1 VNLPVHIG
9 PDAVPALV
17 RYAEEQGLRRLLL
30 VADERTYAA
39 LGARVEDAL
48 TSAGREVIRALLA
61 GEEVIA
67 DAARIL
73 EVLLAADERPD
84 AYLAVGSGTIT
95 DITRFASDRSG
106 LPFLSLPT
114 APSVDGY
121 ASVSSPLIVGRF
133 KRTVPGHAP
142 AALFADLP
150 TLCAAPRPMIA
161 AGYGDMLGKY
171 TSLADWR
178 LSRLIWGDPYDETS
192 AAQTRGALE
201 RTVRH
206 TAEISAADETGI
218 RALLEALIDSGLSM
232 LRFGQSHPAS
242 GAEHH
247 LSHFWEMR
255 LLLAGRPAI
264 LHGAKVG
271 VGTVRVARWYERVR
285 ALDREEARRRLA
297 DAPRHERTE
306 EEAGIRAVYGPAA
319 DDVIRRH
326 GAFLDDAP
334 AGHRALGER
343 ILAAWDDIRAIAA
356 EVPPAEDL
364 AARLAAVGGPT
375 TADALGIGEE
385 EAALAERYA
394 HYLRPRFTVLKLA
407 RRLGMM

>member
-1 VNLPVHIG
+1 M
-9 PDAVPALV
+9 
-17 RYAEEQGLRRLLL
+17 
-30 VADERTYAA
+30 
-39 LGARVEDAL
+39 
-48 TSAGREVIRALLA
+48 
-61 GEEVIA
+61 
-67 DAARIL
+67 
-73 EVLLAADERPD
+73 
-84 AYLAVGSGTIT
+84 
-95 DITRFASDRSG
+95 
-106 LPFLSLPT
+106 
-114 APSVDGY
+114 APE
-121 ASVSSPLIVGRF
+121 PPHL
-133 KRTVPGHAP
+133 
-142 AALFADLP
+142 
-150 TLCAAPRPMIA
+150 
-161 AGYGDMLGKY
+161 
-171 TSLADWR
+171 
-178 LSRLIWGDPYDETS
+178 GDPYDETS

-334 AGHRALGER
+334 AAHRALGER

-394 HYLRPRFTVLKLA
+394 HYLRPRFSVLKLA
-407 RRLGMM
+407 RRLGRM